1 MKNVI
6 REMKKSPAYSFIK
19 EHIELEFQRLERDKI
34 TPWAFFLTKK
44 GVKLTDFFGKEISY
58 IEGSLEFEGSPR
70 EFFWKGF
77 IQPFLNDIVSRNF
90 SETESFCREKG
101 LDWKPPLEETALL
114 LKTGIIR
121 AYNRM
126 SDIDQRLRGKGY
138 PDSVSRYN
146 PQREEAISEAFV
158 DERLTAAAALQP
170 TKKKTLNRLYEEQKF
185 WFWVIGIIIAI
196 VGVLIK
202 IFV

>member
-1 MKNVI
+1 
-6 REMKKSPAYSFIK
+6 MKKSPAYHFIK
-19 EHIELEFQRLERDKI
+19 ERIELEFQRLERDKI
-34 TPWAFFLTKK
+34 TPWAFFRTNN
-44 GVKLTDFFGKEISY
+44 GIKLTDFFGKEISY
-58 IEGSLEFEGSPR
+58 IGGGLEFEGSPR

-90 SETESFCREKG
+90 SETENFRKKG

-114 LKTGIIR
+114 LKTGINR

-138 PDSVSRYN
+138 PDSVTRYN
-146 PQREEAISEAFV
+146 PQREVAISEAFV
-158 DERLTAAAALQP
+158 DERLTAVAALLP

-185 WFWVIGIIIAI
+185 WFWVIGIVIAI
-196 VGVLIK
+196 VGILIK
-202 IFV
+202 IFT